1 MTVKGIGT
9 FLRKCLQIIPI
20 NKLAIMK
27 NNGDIFQTSFLTTSA
42 PSQSPQNN
50 KNGTKNN
57 IRESN
62 FFILIGD

>member
-1 MTVKGIGT
+1 M
-9 FLRKCLQIIPI
+9 
-20 NKLAIMK
+20 MK

-42 PSQSPQNN
+42 PSQSPANN